1 MTPDEIAGYAIDEL
15 MQKLSAGG
23 LRAELARS
31 LNGGLVLQDFL
42 ELDPS
47 IQTLA
52 KKIAVEKFSKRLV
65 VEFAQELQSQ
75 MRAAAEFE
83 YDTGHTQE
91 ARRKQF
97 QDHID
102 DFINQ
107 NLGPF
112 PFDPVEL
119 QNLAEKAAKAAKQIQ
134 EEYNLEPEEVLHL
147 AKIALYDI
155 VILCDNSGSM
165 KIAKR
170 RPALA
175 QTLTSIAHW
184 ATQLEPRGIRIRFLN
199 SDDDDSGRFDNLADL
214 PEIEDRVNEA
224 KLHGPTR
231 LGTMLSKKIVKPML
245 EKIEN
250 GAADSRPL
258 IAVVITDGE
267 PTKEDEFTLKETII
281 NCKTSAQLQQYG
293 NAATIFIVCQ
303 VGDSERAKA
312 FLSDLENDPDV
323 GGMLYRPGGSLDEI
337 IEKLED
343 GRDKNAYKRHM
354 LRVFLSAVDGQ
365 SMPTQ

>member
-1 MTPDEIAGYAIDEL
+1 
-15 MQKLSAGG
+15 
-23 LRAELARS
+23 
-31 LNGGLVLQDFL
+31 
-42 ELDPS
+42 
-47 IQTLA
+47 
-52 KKIAVEKFSKRLV
+52 
-65 VEFAQELQSQ
+65 
-75 MRAAAEFE
+75 
-83 YDTGHTQE
+83 
-91 ARRKQF
+91 
-97 QDHID
+97 
-102 DFINQ
+102 
-107 NLGPF
+107 
-112 PFDPVEL
+112 
-119 QNLAEKAAKAAKQIQ
+119 
-134 EEYNLEPEEVLHL
+134 
-147 AKIALYDI
+147 
-155 VILCDNSGSM
+155 M